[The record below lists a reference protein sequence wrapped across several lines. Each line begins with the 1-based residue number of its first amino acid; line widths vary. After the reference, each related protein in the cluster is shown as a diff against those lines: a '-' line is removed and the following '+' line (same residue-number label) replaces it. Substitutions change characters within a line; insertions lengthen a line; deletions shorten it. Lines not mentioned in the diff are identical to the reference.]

1 MHKEKPHPCHQI
13 QSNTIQILTDTIC
26 LQLWMPQKTSP
37 NLEQYVDLFQLSFSS
52 FSLIL
57 RILILSANNRFSVL
71 EAARPRHLG
80 KPFDEHQF
88 VLHRKKI
95 IEKQLENMTL
105 S

>member
-1 MHKEKPHPCHQI
+1 MHATKKALP
-13 QSNTIQILTDTIC
+13 D
-26 LQLWMPQKTSP
+26 
-37 NLEQYVDLFQLSFSS
+37 LEQCGHVLVISFSS
-52 FSLIL
+52 LSLIPIL
-57 RILILSANNRFSVL
+57 WILILSANNRFSVL

-105 S
+105 YLSMKIK